1 MSITPDH
8 QSTVGTAVGGTIG
21 FLKSLT
27 IVTHLSLAAVV
38 DTAVLSA
45 VGALVGFLVTWL
57 LKKLKTKI
65 DP

>member
-1 MSITPDH
+1 MSSPSH
-8 QSTVGTAVGGTIG
+8 ESTVGTAVGGTLG

-27 IVTHLSLAAVV
+27 IVTHLSFAAVM
-38 DTAVLSA
+38 DTAILSA
-45 VGALVGFLVTWL
+45 VGALVGFFVTWL